1 MMTGWWWRWWWPGG
15 DICQLFI
22 TTLTLADSGVRS
34 VSQPARR
41 LICAMM
47 MSGLGY
53 DRNTWS
59 WSCLIYIC
67 EKLQAGRSWLELVQ
81 YHPGWCW
88 YRVVRKLLCKA
99 LVQSAGTEQWG
110 NYCARRLGS
119 RLDGITTECVQS
131 TSPISFRY
139 MDFWYKEYPQT
150 FIKNGNLCSLALCH
164 IIVGPIWTISSKLNP
179 PAKYWR
185 ALPVYIQIH
194 SLYLGRSRKC
204 SGNCAFCMN
213 FFPK

>member
-1 MMTGWWWRWWWPGG
+1 MITNGRKLVMMMVMTGWGWWPCGDDDRMMMTMMMTGWWWRWWWPGG

-47 MSGLGY
+47 MPGLGN

-99 LVQSAGTEQWG
+99 PWVQIGW
-110 NYCARRLGS
+110 NYHGMCTVHFS
-119 RLDGITTECVQS
+119 
-131 TSPISFRY
+131 
-139 MDFWYKEYPQT
+139 
-150 FIKNGNLCSLALCH
+150 H
-164 IIVGPIWTISSKLNP
+164 IIHIWISDTRNIYKYSSKTGMC
-179 PAKYWR
+179 A
-185 ALPVYIQIH
+185 V
-194 SLYLGRSRKC
+194 SLMPYHRGSDLD
-204 SGNCAFCMN
+204 N
-213 FFPK
+213 FL

>member
-1 MMTGWWWRWWWPGG
+1 MGGNWWWQGWDDDRIMMTGWWRWWWPGG

-34 VSQPARR
+34 VSQSARR

-53 DRNTWS
+53 DRNTLS
-59 WSCLIYIC
+59 WSCLIYYIC

-99 LVQSAGTEQWG
+99 PWVQIGW
-110 NYCARRLGS
+110 NYHGMCTVHFA
-119 RLDGITTECVQS
+119 
-131 TSPISFRY
+131 
-139 MDFWYKEYPQT
+139 
-150 FIKNGNLCSLALCH
+150 H
-164 IIVGPIWTISSKLNP
+164 IIQIYGFLIQEISTN
-179 PAKYWR
+179 
-185 ALPVYIQIH
+185 IH
-194 SLYLGRSRKC
+194 QK
-204 SGNCAFCMN
+204 
-213 FFPK
+213 